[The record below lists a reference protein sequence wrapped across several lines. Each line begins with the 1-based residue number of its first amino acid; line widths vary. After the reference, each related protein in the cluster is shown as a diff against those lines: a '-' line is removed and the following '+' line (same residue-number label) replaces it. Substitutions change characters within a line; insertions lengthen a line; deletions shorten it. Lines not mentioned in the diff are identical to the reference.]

1 VPTLQELEV
10 GPYRLSVDIDRTRE
24 AYATI
29 QTGGPE
35 ECGCDPCKNI
45 VANRATIYPPA
56 LITLLAKLG
65 VDPKKEAEVYHTCRL
80 RPGVHSYGGWFHVI
94 GEVVQ
99 DADEL
104 VALAPGVRVWFKNG
118 AAVAQDAFK
127 TQPVMRVE
135 MELEIPWKIDL
146 PEPE

>member
-1 VPTLQELEV
+1 MPKFEELEV
-10 GPYRLSVDIDRTRE
+10 GQYRLSVDIDGTRE

-45 VANRATIYPPA
+45 VANRATFYPPA
-56 LITLLAKLG
+56 LIALLTKLG
-65 VDPKKEAEVYHTCRL
+65 ADPKKEAEVYHNCRL
-80 RPGVHSYGGWFHVI
+80 RPGIHSYGGWFHVI
-94 GEVVQ
+94 GQVVK
-99 DADEL
+99 DADERL
-104 VALAPGVRVWFKNG
+104 ALAPGVKVYFMNG
-118 AAVAQDAFK
+118 PAAAKEPFK

-135 MELEIPWKIDL
+135 VELEIPWKIAL